1 MDSDFNKP
9 RLPLRLLLSGLGA
22 AFLLIS
28 TVLVGLYLGGQTQ
41 KRFYNIDTRWHTY
54 AEQAA
59 RRGELL
65 SRIRAHLGYGGII
78 HNFKN
83 YVLRKDHLYLER
95 LQKQLETFRATVAE
109 YQVSGASQYELGHLK
124 AIVKTIA
131 IYETKLPIAQKA
143 AQENWSPSRT
153 DARVKVDDTLA
164 IEAMLA
170 LDGYLEKE
178 RRAATGTIAEAVNE
192 GNELVKTGFF
202 FVGVLAIVAL
212 ILYGM
217 FFLLLRELQQTIKKL
232 SAELTVRR
240 AAELVAKKFQRAVD
254 QSPATIIITDT
265 RQKIEYVNNKF
276 CELTGY
282 KPTDVLGKTPKFL
295 QSGDISSGAYDDIS
309 TQLQNNEA
317 WHGTFRNLKRDGSSY
332 WAETVILPLRDDTGK
347 ITHFIGLGEDVT
359 EHKKASEHILR
370 AQKMEAVGLLA
381 SGVAHDF
388 NNVLTTILGNVHLA
402 RLDAPEQG
410 EFAQELEQIEI
421 AAKRARHLVGQ
432 ILAFARR
439 QPGKAITLRVGA
451 LMSEVLRLIRASTQP
466 NIELECD
473 VKDDTLSVH
482 ADPTRLHQVLMNLC
496 SNAAEAIGANG
507 GKITL
512 KAHRLPQTTDEQQRI
527 ALSVTDNGPGIPKKI
542 QEEIFTPFFTTK
554 RAGKGTGLGLSVVA
568 SLVTEMGGEISVES
582 DGARGCHFQI
592 TMPEVEPVVEIS
604 SQSDELISGTGV
616 ILLIDD
622 EPEVVATCA
631 TILRR
636 LNYEVEAFT
645 DPQTA
650 LTAFE
655 KTPKRFDLVITDFV
669 MPELSG
675 QDVCVAVRK
684 LRPDC
689 PIIIYSAY
697 QPAELEF
704 KQFEPI
710 GFMDKPFEPALLA
723 NTVHAM
729 IGSNVDNR

>member
-1 MDSDFNKP
+1 MNSISKKP
-9 RLPLRLLLSGLGA
+9 RLPLRFIVSGLGA
-22 AFLLIS
+22 AILLIS

-41 KRFYNIDTRWHTY
+41 KRFHNIDTSWQTY
-54 AEQAA
+54 TDQAA

-83 YVLRKDHLYLER
+83 YVLRKDPHYLDR
-95 LQKQLETFRATVAE
+95 LHKKLESFHATVTE
-109 YQVSGASQYELGHLK
+109 YENSGASQYELGHLA

-131 IYETKLPIAQKA
+131 VYEAKIAMARKA
-143 AQENWSPSRT
+143 AQENWSPAQT
-153 DARVKVDDTLA
+153 DKMVKVDDTYA
-164 IEAMLA
+164 IKAMLA
-170 LDGYLEKE
+170 LDTYLANK
-178 RRAATGTIAEAVNE
+178 RREATGTIAKAVAE

-202 FVGVLAIVAL
+202 SVGVLAIVAV

-217 FFLLLRELQQTIKKL
+217 FFLLLRELQQTISKL
-232 SAELTVRR
+232 SQELRERR
-240 AAELVAKKFQRAVD
+240 AAQLVAKKFQRAVD

-265 RQKIEYVNNKF
+265 DQKIEYVNDKF

-282 KPTDVLGKTPKFL
+282 DLSEVLGKTPKFL
-295 QSGDISSGAYDDIS
+295 QSGDLSPAAYGDI
-309 TQLQNNEA
+309 TAQLQNNEA
-317 WHGTFRNLKRDGSSY
+317 WHGTFRNLKKDASTY
-332 WAETVILPLRDDTGK
+332 WAKTAILPLRNDVGE
-347 ITHFIGLGEDVT
+347 IIHYIGLGEDIT
-359 EHKKASEHILR
+359 EHIKASEHIHR

-402 RLDAPEQG
+402 RLDAPEKG
-410 EFAQELEQIEI
+410 EFAEELEQIEI

-432 ILAFARR
+432 VLAFARR
-439 QPGKAITLRVGA
+439 QPGKAVTLRIGE

-473 VKDDTLSVH
+473 VEDDSLSVH

-496 SNAAEAIGANG
+496 SNAAEAIGTNG

-512 KAHRLPQTTDEQQRI
+512 KAQRLEQGDDGRKRL
-527 ALSVTDNGPGIPKKI
+527 ALSIIDNGPGIPANI
-542 QEEIFTPFFTTK
+542 LDEIFTPFFTTK

-568 SLVTEMGGEISVES
+568 SLINEMDGEISVKS
-582 DGARGCHFQI
+582 DAENGCHFTI
-592 TMPEVEPVVEIS
+592 VMPEVTPQDAVS
-604 SQSDELISGTGV
+604 LSRDELVSGTGE

-631 TILRR
+631 NILRR
-636 LNYEVEAFT
+636 LNYRVETFT
-645 DPQTA
+645 NPQTA
-650 LTAFE
+650 LDAF
-655 KTPKRFDLVITDFV
+655 KHDPQRFDLVITDFV

-675 QDVCVAVRK
+675 QDVCIAVRK
-684 LRPDC
+684 LRPHC
-689 PIIIYSAY
+689 PIIVYSAY

-710 GFMDKPFEPALLA
+710 RFMDKPFEPQLLA
-723 NTVHAM
+723 NTVNAM
-729 IGSNVDNR
+729 LQSD